1 LVSEFRINPPLVKPS
16 RLTSKDA
23 GGVGKDLS
31 NGWVVNFAVGCSF
44 GCPFCYVDYIWKGYG
59 RAKFGSVVDLR
70 WGDYLLLPTNLDEAI
85 KVTPWE
91 RWNGVEVL
99 MSSTHDPFLPQLVE
113 GAIKILEAALPK
125 GVRFCIQT
133 RSPLAARSIPI
144 LSRHREQ
151 VRLQV
156 SIATMDR
163 QFSRLIEPRVASPEA
178 RLNLLRKAKEAG
190 LRVGVIIAPI
200 FPPVPQRPDWRSDME
215 EIFRELAA
223 IEPDFVYGE
232 SLHIRGMNVVYLK
245 EVLGVEISHKELSK
259 LDREAGRQFE
269 ELAERYRVRGVW
281 WYEYGRN
288 ESLALKGRE
297 EVSLN
302 EGTHKASTTS

>member
-1 LVSEFRINPPLVKPS
+1 LLVSKFRINPPLVKPS
-16 RLTSKDA
+16 RLTLRSAD
-23 GGVGKDLS
+23 GVGKNLS
-31 NGWVVNFAVGCSF
+31 DGWALNFAVGCSF

-59 RAKFGSVVDLR
+59 RAKFGPVVDLR
-70 WGDYLLLPTNLDEAI
+70 WGDYLLLPNNLYEAI
-85 KVTPWE
+85 RATPWE
-91 RWNGVEVL
+91 RWSGVEVL

-113 GAIKILEAALPK
+113 GAMKILEAALPRK
-125 GVRFCIQT
+125 VRFCIQT

-144 LSRHREQ
+144 LKRYREQ

-163 QFSRLIEPRVASPEA
+163 QFSRLIEPRVSSPEA

-190 LRVGVIIAPI
+190 LKVGVIIAPV

-232 SLHIRGMNVVYLK
+232 SLHIRGMNIVYLK
-245 EVLGVEISHKELSK
+245 EVLGVEISHKELST
-259 LDREAGRQFE
+259 LDREAGRYFKV
-269 ELAERYRVRGVW
+269 LTRRYKLRGTW
-281 WYEYGRN
+281 WYEYGR
-288 ESLALKGRE
+288 K
-297 EVSLN
+297 
-302 EGTHKASTTS
+302 H

>member
-1 LVSEFRINPPLVKPS
+1 MEVINTYRRHELLVSKFRINPPLVKPS
-16 RLTSKDA
+16 RLTLRNAD
-23 GGVGKDLS
+23 GVGKNLS
-31 NGWVVNFAVGCSF
+31 DGWAVNFAVGCSF

-59 RAKFGSVVDLR
+59 RAKFGPVVDLR
-70 WGDYLLLPTNLDEAI
+70 WGDYLLLPNNLDEAI
-85 KVTPWE
+85 RATPWE
-91 RWNGVEVL
+91 RWSGVEVL

-113 GAIKILEAALPK
+113 GAMKILEAALPRK
-125 GVRFCIQT
+125 VRFCIQT

-144 LSRHREQ
+144 LKRYREQ

-163 QFSRLIEPRVASPEA
+163 QFSRLIEPRVSLPEA

-190 LRVGVIIAPI
+190 LKVGVIIAPV

-215 EIFRELAA
+215 EIFRELVD

-259 LDREAGRQFE
+259 LDQEAGRLFKV
-269 ELAERYRVRGVW
+269 LTRRYKLRGTW
-281 WYEYGRN
+281 WYEYGR
-288 ESLALKGRE
+288 K
-297 EVSLN
+297 
-302 EGTHKASTTS
+302 H

>member
-1 LVSEFRINPPLVKPS
+1 MEVINTYRRHELLVSKFRINPPLVKPS
-16 RLTSKDA
+16 RLTLRSAD
-23 GGVGKDLS
+23 GVGKNLS
-31 NGWVVNFAVGCSF
+31 DGWAVNFAVGCSF

-59 RAKFGSVVDLR
+59 RAKFGPVVDLR
-70 WGDYLLLPTNLDEAI
+70 WGDYLLLPNNLDEAI
-85 KVTPWE
+85 RATPWE
-91 RWNGVEVL
+91 RWSGVEVL

-113 GAIKILEAALPK
+113 GAMKILEAALPRK
-125 GVRFCIQT
+125 VRFCIQT

-144 LSRHREQ
+144 LKRYKEQ

-163 QFSRLIEPRVASPEA
+163 QFSRLIEPRVSSPEA

-190 LRVGVIIAPI
+190 LKIGVIIAPV

-215 EIFRELAA
+215 EIFRELVD

-232 SLHIRGMNVVYLK
+232 SLHIRGMNVIYLK

-259 LDREAGRQFE
+259 LDQEAGRLFKV
-269 ELAERYRVRGVW
+269 LTRRYKLRGTW
-281 WYEYGRN
+281 WYEYGR
-288 ESLALKGRE
+288 K
-297 EVSLN
+297 
-302 EGTHKASTTS
+302 H

>member
-1 LVSEFRINPPLVKPS
+1 MEVINTYRRHELLVSKFRINPPLVKPS
-16 RLTSKDA
+16 RLTLRSAD
-23 GGVGKDLS
+23 GVGKNLS
-31 NGWVVNFAVGCSF
+31 DGWAVNFAVGCSF

-59 RAKFGSVVDLR
+59 RAKFGPVVDLR
-70 WGDYLLLPTNLDEAI
+70 WGDYLLLPNNLDEAI
-85 KVTPWE
+85 RATPWE
-91 RWNGVEVL
+91 RWSDVEVL

-113 GAIKILEAALPK
+113 GAMKILEAALPRK
-125 GVRFCIQT
+125 VRFCIQT

-144 LSRHREQ
+144 LKRYREQ

-163 QFSRLIEPRVASPEA
+163 QFSRLIEPRVSSPEA

-190 LRVGVIIAPI
+190 LKVGVIIAPV

-215 EIFRELAA
+215 EIFRELVD

-245 EVLGVEISHKELSK
+245 EVLGVEINHKELSK
-259 LDREAGRQFE
+259 LDQEAGRLFKV
-269 ELAERYRVRGVW
+269 LTKRYKLRGTW
-281 WYEYGRN
+281 WYEYGR
-288 ESLALKGRE
+288 K
-297 EVSLN
+297 
-302 EGTHKASTTS
+302 H

>member
-1 LVSEFRINPPLVKPS
+1 MEVINTYRRHELLVSKFRINPPLVKPS
-16 RLTSKDA
+16 RLTLRSAD
-23 GGVGKDLS
+23 GVGKNLS
-31 NGWVVNFAVGCSF
+31 DGWAVNFAVGCSL

-59 RAKFGSVVDLR
+59 RAKFGPVVDLR
-70 WGDYLLLPTNLDEAI
+70 WGDYLLLPNNLDEAI
-85 KVTPWE
+85 RATPWE
-91 RWNGVEVL
+91 RWSGVEVL

-113 GAIKILEAALPK
+113 GAMKILEAALPRK
-125 GVRFCIQT
+125 VRFCIQT

-144 LSRHREQ
+144 LKRYREQ

-163 QFSRLIEPRVASPEA
+163 QFSRLIEPRVSSPEA

-190 LRVGVIIAPI
+190 LKVGVIIAPV

-215 EIFRELAA
+215 EIFRELVD

-259 LDREAGRQFE
+259 LDQEAGRLFKV
-269 ELAERYRVRGVW
+269 LTNRYKLRGTW
-281 WYEYGRN
+281 WYEYGR
-288 ESLALKGRE
+288 K
-297 EVSLN
+297 
-302 EGTHKASTTS
+302 H